1 VISVRIPFPLFALF
15 VEEVPG
21 VVLFGRPPLLFLPL
35 FTSPDE
41 INLFRRRH
49 LPLCQAL
56 AIENPALLKSLLQEP
71 GGPESHNPRE
81 SYRILFDPIEVSVDR
96 ETMALGREEL
106 ISACVQSIAVVSEI
120 S

>member
-1 VISVRIPFPLFALF
+1 MISIRIPFPLFALF
-15 VEEVPG
+15 VEETPG
-21 VVLFGRPPLLFLPL
+21 VVLFGSPPLLFLPL

-49 LPLCQAL
+49 LPMCEAL
-56 AIENPALLKSLLQEP
+56 AIDSPALLKSLLQEP
-71 GGPESHNPRE
+71 AGSAARE
-81 SYRILFDPIEVSVDR
+81 SYRVLFDPIELSVDR

-106 ISACVQSIAVVSEI
+106 IAACFQSIADVSGI